1 MQKSKPQSKQA
12 HICTTIGMELFSLF
26 QHQSAFLKQLLK
38 MKTNIDQSLN
48 TPCYK
53 EITSSEQKSRR
64 KMKAKCS
71 IRKREH
77 SLNDKSE
84 N

>member
-12 HICTTIGMELFSLF
+12 PICTTIVMELFSLF
-26 QHQSAFLKQLLK
+26 QHQSTFLNQLLK
-38 MKTNIDQSLN
+38 MKTIIDQRSKYTLIQRN
-48 TPCYK
+48 NK
-53 EITSSEQKSRR
+53 FWKKSRQ
-64 KMKAKCS
+64 KTKAKRS
-71 IRKREH
+71 TRKREH

>member
-1 MQKSKPQSKQA
+1 MQKSKLQSKQA
-12 HICTTIGMELFSLF
+12 SICTTIGMELFSLF
-26 QHQSAFLKQLLK
+26 QHQSTFLNQFLK

-48 TPCYK
+48 TPWYK
-53 EITSSEQKSRR
+53 EITRSEQKSRR
-64 KMKAKCS
+64 KTKAKRS
-71 IRKREH
+71 TRKREH